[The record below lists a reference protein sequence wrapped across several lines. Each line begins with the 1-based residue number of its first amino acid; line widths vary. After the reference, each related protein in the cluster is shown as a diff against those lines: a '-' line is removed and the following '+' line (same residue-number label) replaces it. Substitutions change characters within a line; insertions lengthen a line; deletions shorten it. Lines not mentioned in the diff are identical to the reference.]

1 METNSNYTETNE
13 NKKNYNLK
21 SDAVED
27 LVNEETPDYSEEEL
41 EKYRSKK
48 GLRIPEPV
56 KIFLIKC
63 WFAGAVCFFF
73 LWGLGTYIGSMLDM
87 LFILGVALGI
97 VTDLLTNNVL
107 RFVEKTPGA
116 NDKWMMYP
124 RKKTVYLFLNIVH
137 AMVIVVC
144 VYLLY
149 NVINYTITSITGNT
163 ETVPLGVE
171 PILFG
176 VFCTAVDAVFIKIK
190 QTIFSIFRDAKK
202 AAGR

>member
-1 METNSNYTETNE
+1 MENRNNTENDI
-13 NKKNYNLK
+13 KKNYNLK

-27 LVNEETPDYSEEEL
+27 LVNDETPEYSQEEL

-48 GLRIPEPV
+48 GLRLPEPV
-56 KIFLIKC
+56 KVLAIKA

-97 VTDLLTNNVL
+97 VTDLLTNSVI
-107 RFVEKTPGA
+107 RFIETTPGA
-116 NDKWMMYP
+116 NDKYMMYP
-124 RKKTVYLFLNIVH
+124 KKKTMYLFLNILH
-137 AMVIVVC
+137 AMVIIVC

-149 NVINYTITSITGNT
+149 SGINYTITAISGNPD
-163 ETVPLGVE
+163 TVPLGVE

-176 VFCTAVDAVFIKIK
+176 VFCTAVDAAFIAVKR
-190 QTIFSIFRDAKK
+190 TVFSIFRDAKK
-202 AAGR
+202 AAKQ

>member
-1 METNSNYTETNE
+1 MDNRNNTENDI
-13 NKKNYNLK
+13 KKNYNLK

-27 LVNEETPDYSEEEL
+27 LVNDETPEYSQEEL

-48 GLRIPEPV
+48 GLRLPEPV
-56 KIFLIKC
+56 KVLAIKA

-97 VTDLLTNNVL
+97 VTDLLTNSVI
-107 RFVEKTPGA
+107 RFIETTPGA
-116 NDKWMMYP
+116 NDKYMMYP
-124 RKKTVYLFLNIVH
+124 KKKTVYLFLNILH
-137 AMVIVVC
+137 AMVIIVC

-149 NVINYTITSITGNT
+149 NGINYTITAISGNPD
-163 ETVPLGVE
+163 TVPLGVE

-176 VFCTAVDAVFIKIK
+176 VFCTAVDAAFIAGKR
-190 QTIFSIFRDAKK
+190 TVFSIFRDAKK
-202 AAGR
+202 AAKQ